1 MFIFKTLKESSQELK
16 KLNALITS
24 SLLLAI
30 CVVLGL
36 LGTVMIGQF
45 IRISFNYLPIALGSM
60 LFGPVAGSILGALSD
75 ILNFILAPK
84 GPFYPGFTVNAIV
97 TGLVYGFGLYRKRAT
112 LSRIIIIKVILV
124 LGVDILLSTYW
135 LSDLYGQAFLALL
148 PMRALKSIIMLPID
162 VAMLYFV
169 LTRLPVLL
177 KLNRKEQL

>member
-16 KLNALITS
+16 KLNTLITC

-36 LGTVMIGQF
+36 LGTVMLGQF

-75 ILNFILAPK
+75 ILNYILAPK
-84 GPFYPGFTVNAIV
+84 GPFYPGFTINAII
-97 TGLVYGFGLYRKRAT
+97 TGLIYGFGFYRKRIT
-112 LSRIIIIKVILV
+112 IIRIAFIKVILV
-124 LGVDILLSTYW
+124 ICVDILLSTYW

-169 LTRLPVLL
+169 LTRLPALL
-177 KLNRKEQL
+177 KINRKESL